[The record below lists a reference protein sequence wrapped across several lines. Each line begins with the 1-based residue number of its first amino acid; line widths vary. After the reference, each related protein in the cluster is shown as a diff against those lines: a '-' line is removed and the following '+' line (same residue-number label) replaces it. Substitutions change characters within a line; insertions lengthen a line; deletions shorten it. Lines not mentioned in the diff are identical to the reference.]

1 MFIMKTKQ
9 VVLASIF
16 VIVSSIS
23 VLCLPLSG
31 MQCPDYN
38 KDQKTDLTDAII
50 ALKTIAGLFDDISK
64 SVFSFHVMD
73 TSGSDQHNVPVTV
86 VYTFDEGQV
95 QPDTRLIARLDQR
108 KRSDTTTIA
117 QMTPLETYDDGSV
130 SQAEITVM
138 LPEL

>member
-1 MFIMKTKQ
+1 MKTKQ

-31 MQCPDYN
+31 MHYPDYN

-50 ALKTIAGLFDDISK
+50 ALKTIAGFFDDISK

-73 TSGSDQHNVPVTV
+73 TSGSDQHYVPVTV
-86 VYTFDEGQV
+86 VYTFDEGQI
-95 QPDTRLIARLDQR
+95 QPDTRLIARLDHQ
-108 KRSDTTTIA
+108 KRSDTRPFPTLIPNIS
-117 QMTPLETYDDGSV
+117 MG
-130 SQAEITVM
+130 
-138 LPEL
+138 